1 MDYSKTIAAAVVVPT
16 VWLLFKRLKQSD
28 IADIRGPDTSWTY
41 ILGTSV
47 YLSNVFSRPD
57 SPCRPSQ
64 VDTASRVW
72 EYRKDVLR

>member
-1 MDYSKTIAAAVVVPT
+1 MDYMYSRPIVAAVVVPA

-47 YLSNVFSRPD
+47 YISNIA
-57 SPCRPSQ
+57 Q
-64 VDTASRVW
+64 AS
-72 EYRKDVLR
+72 